1 MKFFFDNN
9 LAPKLA
15 HGLSQMVEPENRVV
29 HLKDMFP
36 GNVEDTVW
44 MRALAKE
51 QDLVIVTADIH
62 ISRNPHEVAAWKE
75 AGHTIFFLKPGW
87 THLTFWDQAQ
97 KFTGCFQR
105 LIEAALRSECGA
117 AFIVTVNGKIE
128 PLK

>member
-1 MKFFFDNN
+1 
-9 LAPKLA
+9 
-15 HGLSQMVEPENRVV
+15 MVEPENQVV

-36 GNVEDTVW
+36 GNVEDAVW

-51 QDLVIVTADIH
+51 HDLVIVTADIH

-87 THLTFWDQAQ
+87 TDLTFWDQAK

-105 LIEAALRSECGA
+105 LIEEALRAERGA